1 MLPLCSLS
9 AQDRSSRAV
18 EPAVYETDVTFRNF
32 AWGTSI
38 DDVIKRMG
46 RPISR
51 ENFNGLTS
59 LAWQNID
66 VNGYTTYMLAYFSNL
81 GLQAGIYYFLTYNE
95 DHLIRC
101 YSEMQT
107 ELRNRYGPTLL
118 FEGIIR
124 ELRPYESSWN
134 LPGGFV
140 HLKVNARIGEPVT
153 LWYSSPELTKQLF
166 GDRPVTARR

>member
-9 AQDRSSRAV
+9 AQDRSNRAV

-32 AWGTSI
+32 AWGTSM

-51 ENFNGLTS
+51 ENFNGLVS

-66 VNGYTTYMLAYFSNL
+66 VNGYTTYMLAYFSNS
-81 GLQAGIYYFLTYNE
+81 GLQAGVYYFLTYNE
-95 DHLIRC
+95 DTLMRC
-101 YSEMQT
+101 YSETQQD
-107 ELRNRYGPTLL
+107 LLNRYGPTLL

-124 ELRPYESSWN
+124 ELRPYQSSWN
-134 LPGGFV
+134 LPGGYV

-166 GDRPVTARR
+166 GDKPVTARR